1 MPCREL
7 ITAPEQE
14 ETAVAE
20 PGANLQTFGM
30 NHRWDRNFFLAAL
43 SIIWIAMIAG
53 FGSDIVRNYPKVGL
67 RYPLIVHVHAAVFVS
82 WLALF
87 TTQILL
93 IRRNAQRLHRK
104 LGMLALMVIPPMI
117 VLGPMTAIMGDA
129 SHFGHPETRFPFLSI
144 QFSNVLAS
152 STLLIAGILARKH
165 PAAHKRLMLM
175 GTLAITE
182 PGFSRFLFDPIAA
195 FLGKGEDFWLSSG
208 SEGFWPFLIAD
219 FGPTIVL
226 LVGVGA
232 YDLVTRR
239 RLYPVYLPA
248 LVWVL
253 ANEGVATWLYGQ
265 PWWAELTTHLIGK

>member
-1 MPCREL
+1 LTDIGLVESGKNSRDF
-7 ITAPEQE
+7 AR
-14 ETAVAE
+14 
-20 PGANLQTFGM
+20 F
-30 NHRWDRNFFLAAL
+30 HRWDRGFFLAYL
-43 SIIWIAMIAG
+43 IIIWIVMVSG
-53 FGSDIVRNYPKVGL
+53 FGLDIVQKYAKVGL
-67 RYPLIVHVHAAVFVS
+67 QYPLIVHAHAVVFVS
-82 WLALF
+82 WLALL

-104 LGMLALMVIPPMI
+104 LGMLALIVIPLMI
-117 VLGPMTAIMGDA
+117 VLGPMTAIMVDA
-129 SHFGHPETRFPFLSI
+129 SHFGHPETRFPFISI

-182 PGFSRFLFDPIAA
+182 PGFARFLFDPIAA
-195 FLGKGEDFWLSSG
+195 FLGA

-226 LVGVGA
+226 LLGVGA

-239 RLYPVYLPA
+239 CLHPVYPPA

-253 ANEGVATWLYGQ
+253 TNESVATWLYNQ
-265 PWWAELTTHLIGK
+265 PWWAEVTTHLVGT